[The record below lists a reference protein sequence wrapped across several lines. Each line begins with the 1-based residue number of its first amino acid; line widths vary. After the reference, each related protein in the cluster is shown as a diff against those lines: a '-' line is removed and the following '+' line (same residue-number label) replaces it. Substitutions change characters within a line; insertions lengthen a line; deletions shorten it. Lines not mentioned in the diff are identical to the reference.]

1 MLSDPNS
8 QAVMDNRSRCFYS
21 NPLNYLLGG
30 GNISV
35 LTAKNNR
42 VLKVRFPACALI
54 DLQSVKDSNISQP
67 LTQTP

>member
-30 GNISV
+30 EYQRTHGKEQS
-35 LTAKNNR
+35 
-42 VLKVRFPACALI
+42 RFEGQVSSLRA
-54 DLQSVKDSNISQP
+54 D
-67 LTQTP
+67 